1 MIESGDGA
9 TSAGI
14 RVLICDDAPAMRSL
28 LGVVIGLR
36 EGMTVVGEAGDGDE
50 AIEQAEV
57 LQPDVILLDL
67 AMPRRT
73 GLEAL
78 PEINRVAPASK
89 VVILSG
95 FAESI
100 IDGDVVAHGMASY
113 LQKGVEPD
121 DILAAIEAAA
131 AG

>member
-1 MIESGDGA
+1 MAE
-9 TSAGI
+9 SAGRATNAGI
-14 RVLICDDAPAMRSL
+14 SVLICDDAAAMRSL
-28 LGVVIGLR
+28 LRVVIGLR
-36 EGMTVVGEAGDGDE
+36 DGMAVVGEAADGEE
-50 AIEQAEV
+50 AIKQAEL

-78 PEINRVAPASK
+78 PEIKRVAPASK

-95 FAESI
+95 FAASI
-100 IDGDVVAHGMASY
+100 IDDDVVGHGMASY

-131 AG
+131 GG